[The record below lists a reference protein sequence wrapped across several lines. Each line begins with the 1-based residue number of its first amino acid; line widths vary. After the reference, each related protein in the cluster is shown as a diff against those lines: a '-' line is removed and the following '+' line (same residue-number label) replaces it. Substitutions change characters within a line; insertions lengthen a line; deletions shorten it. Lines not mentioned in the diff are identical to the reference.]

1 MEKDHFNTGFFNE
14 ALDAG
19 KILIN
24 TRAHKRLHLCSH
36 QIRIYSDRYIYKIET
51 IYKYWFISKLV
62 EE

>member
-1 MEKDHFNTGFFNE
+1 MEKDHFNTGRFNE

-36 QIRIYSDRYIYKIET
+36 QIQIYSDWYIYKIET
-51 IYKYWFISKLV
+51 IYKYWFISKLI